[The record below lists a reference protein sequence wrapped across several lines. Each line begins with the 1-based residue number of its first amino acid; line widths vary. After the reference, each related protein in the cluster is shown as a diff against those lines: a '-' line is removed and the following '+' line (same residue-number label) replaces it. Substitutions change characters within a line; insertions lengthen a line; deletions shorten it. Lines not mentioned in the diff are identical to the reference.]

1 MLQAADIVI
10 RLNPADD
17 VVIARVDI
25 PAGTLLLR
33 ENVRTTARVLAG
45 HKIAVK
51 AVKTGAAVRRYNQ
64 IIGFATRDIGAG
76 EHVHVHNI
84 AMGSFERDYAFCA
97 DAKPTEHVSRSATFQ
112 GIVRR
117 DGFNAG
123 RVATRNY
130 IGIITSVNCSA
141 TVAKLIARQFENR
154 LDDFPNVDGVVAL
167 THKTGCGMASEGEAI
182 DILRRTT
189 AGYIRHAN
197 FHSVLLVGLGCES
210 NQINHL
216 LAAQGL
222 KRTDQLHA
230 YTIQDKGGTRKAV
243 EEGVG
248 RIKELLPEADK
259 VARETVPASHLT
271 LGLQCGGS
279 DGYSGISANPALGAA
294 VDLLVRHGGTAI
306 LSETPEIYGAE
317 HLLTRRAVS
326 REVGEKLVRRIR
338 WWEEYTA
345 RNGNEMNNNPSPGNK
360 AGGLTT
366 ILEKSLGAVAK
377 GGTTNLVDV
386 IEYAEPVTAKGFVFM
401 DTPGYD
407 PVSATGQVAGGA
419 NMICFTTGRGSAY
432 GCKPAP
438 SLKLA
443 TNTPLFVKQED
454 DMDINCGTIVEGKE
468 SIEAV
473 GARFFAL
480 VLQTASGAKSKS
492 EQWGYGDDEFAPWTL
507 GATM

>member
-1 MLQAADIVI
+1 MLQAADITI

-17 VVIARVDI
+17 VVIARIEI
-25 PAGTLLLR
+25 PEGTMLLR
-33 ENVRTTARVLAG
+33 ENVRTAVRVPPG
-45 HKIAVK
+45 HKIAVR
-51 AVKTGAAVRRYNQ
+51 AVKRGDAVRRYNQ
-64 IIGFATRDIGAG
+64 IIGFATRDIAAG
-76 EHVHVHNI
+76 EHVHVHNL
-84 AMGSFERDYAFCA
+84 AMGDFERDYAFCA
-97 DAKPTEHVSRSATFQ
+97 DVKAVDYANPPATFQ
-112 GIVRR
+112 GIVRP
-117 DGFNAG
+117 DG

-130 IGIITSVNCSA
+130 IGVITSVNCSA
-141 TVAKLIARQFENR
+141 TVARLIARQFEDG
-154 LDDFPNVDGVVAL
+154 LADFPHVDGVVAL
-167 THKTGCGMASEGEAI
+167 THKTGCGMASDGEAI

-189 AGYIRHAN
+189 AGYVRHAN
-197 FHSVLLVGLGCES
+197 FHSVLLVGLGCEA
-210 NQINHL
+210 NQINNL

-222 KRTDQLHA
+222 KRTDHLHA
-230 YTIQDKGGTRKAV
+230 FTIQDKGGTRKAV
-243 EEGVG
+243 DEGVA
-248 RIKELLPEADK
+248 RIRDLLPEANR
-259 VARETVPASHLT
+259 VRRETVPASHLV

-317 HLLTRRAVS
+317 HLLTRRAIS
-326 REVGEKLVRRIR
+326 RDVGEKLIQRIK
-338 WWEEYTA
+338 WWEDYTH

-386 IEYAEPVTAKGFVFM
+386 YTYAEPVTAKGFVYM

-443 TNTPLFVKQED
+443 TNTPLFLRQED

-468 SIEAV
+468 TIQAC
-473 GARFFAL
+473 GARFFEL
-480 VLQTASGAKSKS
+480 ILETASGGKTKS
-492 EQWGYGDDEFAPWTL
+492 EQLGYGDDEFAPWVF

>member
-17 VVIARVDI
+17 VVIARVDV
-25 PAGTLLLR
+25 PNGTLLVK
-33 ENVRTTARVLAG
+33 ENVRANVLIPAG
-45 HKIAVK
+45 HKIATR
-51 AVKTGAAVRRYNQ
+51 AVAAGKPVRRYNQ
-64 IIGFATRDIGAG
+64 IIGFATRDIKAG
-76 EHVHVHNI
+76 DHVHVHNVS
-84 AMGSFERDYAFCA
+84 MGDFKRDYAFCVE
-97 DAKPTEHVSRSATFQ
+97 AKPTAFITPQATFQ
-112 GIVRR
+112 GIVRP
-117 DGFNAG
+117 DG

-141 TVAKLIARQFENR
+141 TVARLIARQFENR
-154 LDDFPNVDGVVAL
+154 LEDFPNVDGVVAL
-167 THKTGCGMASEGEAI
+167 THKTGCGMASDGEAI

-197 FHSVLLVGLGCES
+197 FHSVLLVGLGCEA
-210 NQINHL
+210 NQINNL

-222 KRTDQLHA
+222 KRSDHLHA

-243 EEGVG
+243 EEGVH
-248 RIKELLPEADK
+248 RIKALLPEANK
-259 VARETVPASHLT
+259 VTRVAVPASHLT

-326 REVGEKLVRRIR
+326 REVGEKLVRRIK
-338 WWEEYTA
+338 WWEAYTA

-386 IEYAEPVTAKGFVFM
+386 VEYAEPVTARGFVYM
-401 DTPGYD
+401 DTPGFD

-419 NMICFTTGRGSAY
+419 NMVCFTTGRGSAY
-432 GCKPAP
+432 GCKPSP

-443 TNTPLFVKQED
+443 TNTALFEKQED
-454 DMDINCGTIVEGKE
+454 DMDINCGTIIEGKE
-468 SIEAV
+468 SIADA
-473 GARFFAL
+473 GARFFEMIL
-480 VLQTASGAKSKS
+480 NTASGVKSKS
-492 EQWGYGDDEFAPWTL
+492 ELWGYGDDEFAPWML